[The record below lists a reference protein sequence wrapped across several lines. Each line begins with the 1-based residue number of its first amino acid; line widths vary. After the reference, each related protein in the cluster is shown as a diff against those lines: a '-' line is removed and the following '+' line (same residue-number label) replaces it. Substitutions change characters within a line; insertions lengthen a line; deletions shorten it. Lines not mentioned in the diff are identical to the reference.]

1 MKGGR
6 IGLMGIGVAMLLGVV
21 PGASARAVAAVQL
34 RCPGVGAATRNEI
47 TDPPKEPKD
56 ERVPESKKLADSGK
70 RTFRGVAW
78 ISIGPRAAKI
88 HVPAQ
93 MLPKLNSAPDDGWL
107 EIKDLEVSRRELQ
120 GGLSFNFVNKPS
132 LTLDRI
138 SGDLSIEAS
147 GATFSGACHRVWPR
161 G

>member
-1 MKGGR
+1 
-6 IGLMGIGVAMLLGVV
+6 MGILVATVLGVI
-21 PGASARAVAAVQL
+21 PGASARATTAVQL

-56 ERVPESKKLADSGK
+56 ERVPESKKLEDAGK
-70 RTFRGVAW
+70 RRFRGVAW
-78 ISIGPRAAKI
+78 ITIGSRAAKI
-88 HVPAQ
+88 HVPEQ

-107 EIKDLEVSRRELQ
+107 EIKDLDVSRRAIH

-132 LTLDRI
+132 LTIDRI

-147 GATFSGACHRVWPR
+147 GATFIGACRRVWSR